1 MGGLQVVATD
11 NVAEAAAGVLA
22 DRIRHFAANDRRVS
36 IAVSGG
42 ETPWATLDLLAS
54 IDLPWQR
61 VEIYQVD
68 ERVVPA
74 DHPARK
80 LAQLK
85 RVLTSRIP
93 THLHPMPVEADD
105 LEAAAADYAA
115 SLSVQLDIVQLGLG
129 VDGHVASLL
138 SGDPAATVSDR
149 DVAITSPY
157 QGHRRMTLTLN
168 PINRAGS
175 IVWIVSG
182 AAKRDAVA
190 QLMAHDRTI
199 PAGQVSHDQ
208 AVLIAD
214 FEALGPGSTS

>member
-22 DRIRHFAANDRRVS
+22 DQIRRFAANDRRVS

-68 ERVVPA
+68 ERIVPA
-74 DHPARK
+74 DHPAQN
-80 LAQLK
+80 LARLK

-93 THLHPMPVEADD
+93 VRLHPMPVETDD

-115 SLSVQLDIVQLGLG
+115 SLPVQLDIVQLGLG
-129 VDGHVASLL
+129 VDGHAASLL
-138 SGDPAATVSDR
+138 PGDSTATVSDR

-182 AAKRDAVA
+182 AAKREAVA
-190 QLMAHDRTI
+190 QLMAQDRTI
-199 PAGQVSHDQ
+199 PAGQVSVDQ

-214 FEALGPGSTS
+214 SQALSAGSTN